1 MALSRNLKLIL
12 LTIPLQIVKLLA
24 RHRADLK
31 KPSSNGETPLLLAAR
46 NGHMEVV
53 EFLYERGVLS

>member
-1 MALSRNLKLIL
+1 MA
-12 LTIPLQIVKLLA
+12 IPSQIVKLLA
-24 RHRADLK
+24 RHRADVK

-53 EFLYERGVLS
+53 EFLYERGEPS